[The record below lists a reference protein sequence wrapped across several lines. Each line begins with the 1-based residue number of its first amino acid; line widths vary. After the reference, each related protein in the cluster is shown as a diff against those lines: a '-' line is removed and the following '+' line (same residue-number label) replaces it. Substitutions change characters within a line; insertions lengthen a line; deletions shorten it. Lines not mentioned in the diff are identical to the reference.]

1 MNAADVPTGPLLV
14 DTDVFSYWYRQKG
27 PYQAF
32 RELAAGHELAMSF
45 ACMGEALAPVYL
57 PGFPPK
63 TAALIRAAL
72 GRFVILPYDVEV
84 VERYAAMAF
93 ALRETMKGKGV
104 NDLWTA
110 ACALSYGF
118 PLVTNNLS
126 DFQQVAAAFP
136 SLVIVHPDL

>member
-1 MNAADVPTGPLLV
+1 
-14 DTDVFSYWYRQKG
+14 
-27 PYQAF
+27 
-32 RELAAGHELAMSF
+32 
-45 ACMGEALAPVYL
+45 
-57 PGFPPK
+57 
-63 TAALIRAAL
+63 
-72 GRFVILPYDVEV
+72 
-84 VERYAAMAF
+84 MAF